1 MSEVCRLAGGKKSAR
16 RYTAKHNNYTHK
28 SRNWIM
34 HENEARDYQ
43 ATGYEYDR
51 RERKPPTPD
60 RVARPEQRGR
70 GEREKQNCRKDNVGE
85 DPIECSKQKHGEC
98 KTGL

>member
-1 MSEVCRLAGGKKSAR
+1 LAGGEKSAR
-16 RYTAKHNNYTHK
+16 RYTAKHDDYTDE
-28 SRNWIM
+28 SRKGIM
-34 HENEARDYQ
+34 HENEARDYE

-51 RERKPPTPD
+51 RDRKPPAPD
-60 RVARPEQRGR
+60 RVRCSEQRG
-70 GEREKQNCRKDNVGE
+70 GSEREKQNCRKDNVGE

>member
-1 MSEVCRLAGGKKSAR
+1 MNKVRRLTGGEKFAR
-16 RYTAKHNNYTHK
+16 RDTAKHNDHTHE
-28 SRNWIM
+28 SRKGIM

-60 RVARPEQRGR
+60 RFACPEQRGR

-85 DPIECSKQKHGEC
+85 DPIECSKQKHGERQ
-98 KTGL
+98 TGL